1 MKVCCET
8 GKEVEGIDKLGC
20 TSSDHCQGMMELV
33 EYSQEIG
40 LYEPDDGPLTDEQIE
55 AIRKAS
61 SATDVPR
68 ENFNKRLFE

>member
-20 TSSDHCQGMMELV
+20 ASSDHCKGMIEVV

-40 LYEPDDGPLTDEQIE
+40 LYPELTDGQIE

-68 ENFNKRLFE
+68 ENFDKRLFE